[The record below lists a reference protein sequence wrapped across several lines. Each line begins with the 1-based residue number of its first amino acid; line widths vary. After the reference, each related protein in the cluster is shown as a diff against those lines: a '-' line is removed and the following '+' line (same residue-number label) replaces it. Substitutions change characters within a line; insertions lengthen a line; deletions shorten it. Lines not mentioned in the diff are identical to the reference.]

1 MYVHAMPKSEV
12 RTLQRSECTLDCM
25 ETYME
30 LQGAIHLVIS
40 LFYKNYFFFTLCGR
54 IKPSLGCCYK
64 YFVYRSNLKLC
75 KYTKNTE

>member
-40 LFYKNYFFFTLCGR
+40 LFYKNYFFLH
-54 IKPSLGCCYK
+54 
-64 YFVYRSNLKLC
+64 FV
-75 KYTKNTE
+75 EE